1 MKLALLISGYLRGF
15 IENINSIRE
24 NIIQSYDCDIYIH
37 ITDEQKCDK
46 YFTPLHI

>member
-15 IENINSIRE
+15 VENIQCIKD

-37 ITDEQKCDK
+37 ITDQHGRRIANK
-46 YFTPLHI
+46 